1 MSIFNM
7 EIATWVYDLLV

>member
-7 EIATWVYDLLV
+7 EI